1 MFLAAFIDAPAS
13 QVIAF
18 KFKVITFK
26 VDKKM
31 TENSKK
37 VSV

>member
-1 MFLAAFIDAPAS
+1 MFLAAFMDAPGS

-18 KFKVITFK
+18 KFKVITLK
-26 VDKKM
+26 VEKKM
-31 TENSKK
+31 TENRKK